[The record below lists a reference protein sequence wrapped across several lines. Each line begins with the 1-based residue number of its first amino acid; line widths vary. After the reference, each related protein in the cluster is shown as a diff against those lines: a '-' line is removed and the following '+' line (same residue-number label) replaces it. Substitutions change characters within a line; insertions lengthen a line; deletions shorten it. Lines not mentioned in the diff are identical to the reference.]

1 MTEKLIGIQAAAE
14 YLGIPKSTLYVW
26 TCRKKI
32 PCIRI
37 SSRMLRF
44 RLSELEAWLQSKT
57 QGVKEP
63 QTQQPVPTAYKLHK
77 QRQSGANNNLID
89 ALVESARREVIGN
102 ESAKV

>member
-14 YLGIPKSTLYVW
+14 YLGVPKSTLYVW

-57 QGVKEP
+57 QGVN
-63 QTQQPVPTAYKLHK
+63 QQPVPTACKRNR
-77 QRQSGANNNLID
+77 QRKAGANNNLID